1 MTTPQLFEWDEN
13 KRQANIEKH
22 RIDFAD
28 LEAIFS
34 GPIIERVDNRQNY
47 GEIRVILVGTID
59 NIVLVVVY
67 TWRGSVRRIISAR
80 RANNRERRTY
90 YQSHPRTVGEVERQN
105 ELGES

>member
-1 MTTPQLFEWDEN
+1 MFD
-13 KRQANIEKH
+13 KRQANIEKDG
-22 RIDFAD
+22 IDFAD

-67 TWRGSVRRIISAR
+67 RKFGLKPRPF
-80 RANNRERRTY
+80 RTALSY
-90 YQSHPRTVGEVERQN
+90 NGKSDNQAKN
-105 ELGES
+105 

>member
-22 RIDFAD
+22 GIDFAD

-47 GEIRVILVGTID
+47 S
-59 NIVLVVVY
+59 Y
-67 TWRGSVRRIISAR
+67 FK
-80 RANNRERRTY
+80 
-90 YQSHPRTVGEVERQN
+90 
-105 ELGES
+105 